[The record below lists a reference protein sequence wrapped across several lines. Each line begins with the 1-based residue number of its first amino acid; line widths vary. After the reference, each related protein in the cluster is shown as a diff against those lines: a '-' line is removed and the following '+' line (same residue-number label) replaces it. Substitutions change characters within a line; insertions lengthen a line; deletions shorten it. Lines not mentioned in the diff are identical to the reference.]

1 MKFFEALDK
10 TLDDYG
16 ISGKYLSEQSRV
28 SIQMISN
35 YRNGK
40 QRVYSDSLEAM
51 ISALPIQARQYLY
64 GLVSNDRAVLT
75 LETMIDTASEEEL
88 EAAMIQIV
96 RRIFPKSEEVTDAN
110 SVDSRVKSSVL
121 Y

>member
-10 TLDDYG
+10 TLEGYG
-16 ISGKYLSEQSRV
+16 ISGKWLSEQSGV

-40 QRVYSDSLEAM
+40 QRVYSDSLESM
-51 ISALPIQARQYLY
+51 ISALPIQARRYLY
-64 GLVSNDRAVLT
+64 GLVGSDRPVLT
-75 LETMIDTASEEEL
+75 LELLIDTASEEEL

-96 RRIFPKSEEVTDAN
+96 RRIFPKSEEITDAN
-110 SVDSRVKSSVL
+110 SADSRVKSSVL